1 MKLLYQILAAGTLAV
16 LATGCKDETPNYG
29 QTGGGSSETVG
40 YVDLNGLS
48 PQVLLDAEINQTPA
62 QTTAA
67 QTRAVTEATPDYLV
81 RIYNSSDECVL
92 DTTYG
97 DMQSQFNDG
106 PEQNLLALP
115 VGTYRLEVHSQEP
128 SSVPDVEWEAPTYG
142 TTYDF
147 AVLRSHTSDSPLTI
161 ADEVICKLSNIKVT
175 VSISADL
182 AELLGDDTKST
193 VTLGSAVAEFTKSE
207 SRAAYFRPQNSDGD
221 TLEFKLTGTK
231 DGKPA
236 ELSKTI
242 TGVKAGQ
249 WRKIMLSI
257 VYAETGDIK
266 IVVTVDSFVQ
276 DSEITINSTES
287 LWEPELDEGTDRP
300 TLTWPGHDLAQPVA
314 LDESMYDPSGTF
326 NGTAPALTLSAADG
340 IQTLLL
346 GITSDNAAFRTEIIE
361 AAGLT
366 DVDLCGTISRLH
378 PFYGLQ
384 VTAGATEA
392 TIDLESIMYLFF
404 GYEGS
409 HTLTF
414 NMTDNKGRNAV
425 ATLQFNYGKGTA
437 EEDPSIVCRQFDID
451 QPHTTQTGDEIDVD
465 IKTASGIQAFVVSII
480 SETLNEEELA
490 AVGLRPT
497 FDLCNITDPEEL
509 AALTSDDIGFPVND
523 DVKGQ
528 TSMTFSVTKFT
539 GMLSALFPGTHQF
552 KLAVTNAEGSTTTKT
567 LQLIVEQ

>member
-1 MKLLYQILAAGTLAV
+1 MKLLYQILAAGILAV

-161 ADEVICKLSNIKVT
+161 ADEVVCKLSNIEVT

-340 IQTLLL
+340 IQTLQL

-480 SETLNEEELA
+480 SETLNEEVLA

-539 GMLSALFPGTHQF
+539 GMLSAFPGTHQF

>member
-1 MKLLYQILAAGTLAV
+1 MKLLYQILAAGTLAM

-161 ADEVICKLSNIKVT
+161 ADEVVCKLSNIKVT

-182 AELLGDDTKST
+182 AELLGDNTKST

-366 DVDLCGTISRLH
+366 NVDLCGTISRLH

-392 TIDLESIMYLFF
+392 TIDLKSIMYLFF

-480 SETLNEEELA
+480 SETLNEEVLA

-539 GMLSALFPGTHQF
+539 GMLSAFPGTHQF

>member
-1 MKLLYQILAAGTLAV
+1 MKLLYQILAAGTLAM

-161 ADEVICKLSNIKVT
+161 ADKVVCKLSNIKVT

-480 SETLNEEELA
+480 SETLNEEVLA

-539 GMLSALFPGTHQF
+539 GMLSAFPGTHQF

>member
-1 MKLLYQILAAGTLAV
+1 MKLLYQILAAGTLAM

-161 ADEVICKLSNIKVT
+161 ADEVVCKLSNIKVT

-207 SRAAYFRPQNSDGD
+207 SRAAYFRPQDSDGD

-392 TIDLESIMYLFF
+392 TIDLKSIMYLFF

-480 SETLNEEELA
+480 SETLNEEVLA

-539 GMLSALFPGTHQF
+539 GMLSAFPGTHQF

>member
-1 MKLLYQILAAGTLAV
+1 MKLLYQILAAGTLAM

-161 ADEVICKLSNIKVT
+161 ADEVVCKLSNIKVT

-392 TIDLESIMYLFF
+392 TIDLKSIMYLFF

-437 EEDPSIVCRQFDID
+437 EEDPSIVCRQFDIA

-480 SETLNEEELA
+480 SETLNEEVLA

-539 GMLSALFPGTHQF
+539 GMLSAFPGTHQF

>member
-1 MKLLYQILAAGTLAV
+1 MKLLYQILAAGTLAM

-161 ADEVICKLSNIKVT
+161 ADKVVCKLSNIKVT

-366 DVDLCGTISRLH
+366 NVDLCGTISRLH

-404 GYEGS
+404 GHQRS
-409 HTLTF
+409 PTPTSDT
-414 NMTDNKGRNAV
+414 TDNKGRNAV

-480 SETLNEEELA
+480 SETLNEEVLA

-539 GMLSALFPGTHQF
+539 GMLSAFPGTHQF

>member
-1 MKLLYQILAAGTLAV
+1 MKLLYQILAAGILAV

-175 VSISADL
+175 VSISAEL

-193 VTLGSAVAEFTKSE
+193 VTLSSAVAEFTKSE

-366 DVDLCGTISRLH
+366 DVNLCGTISRLH

-480 SETLNEEELA
+480 SETLNEEVLA

-539 GMLSALFPGTHQF
+539 GMLSAFPGTHQF

>member
-1 MKLLYQILAAGTLAV
+1 MKLLYQILAAGTLAM

-161 ADEVICKLSNIKVT
+161 ADEVVCKLSNIKVT

-392 TIDLESIMYLFF
+392 TIDLKSIMYLFF

-480 SETLNEEELA
+480 SETLNEEVLA

-539 GMLSALFPGTHQF
+539 GMLSASPGTHQF

>member
-1 MKLLYQILAAGTLAV
+1 MKLLYQILAAGILAV

-480 SETLNEEELA
+480 SETLNEEVLA
-490 AVGLRPT
+490 DVGLRPT

-539 GMLSALFPGTHQF
+539 GMLSAFPGTHQF

>member
-1 MKLLYQILAAGTLAV
+1 MKLLYQILAAGILAV

-147 AVLRSHTSDSPLTI
+147 AVLRNHTSDSPLTI

-384 VTAGATEA
+384 VTASATEA

-480 SETLNEEELA
+480 SETLNEEVLA

-539 GMLSALFPGTHQF
+539 GMLSAFPGTHQF

>member
-161 ADEVICKLSNIKVT
+161 ADEVVCKLSNIKVT

-539 GMLSALFPGTHQF
+539 GMLSAFPGTHQF

>member
-81 RIYNSSDECVL
+81 RIYNSSDERVR

-236 ELSKTI
+236 ELNKTI

-480 SETLNEEELA
+480 SETLNEEVLA

-539 GMLSALFPGTHQF
+539 GMLSAFPGTHQF

>member
-1 MKLLYQILAAGTLAV
+1 MKLLYQILAAGILAV

-161 ADEVICKLSNIKVT
+161 ADEVVCKLSNIKVT

-300 TLTWPGHDLAQPVA
+300 TLTWPGHDLAQPAA

-326 NGTAPALTLSAADG
+326 NGTAPALTLSAAAG
-340 IQTLLL
+340 LQTLLL

-480 SETLNEEELA
+480 SETLNEKVLA

-539 GMLSALFPGTHQF
+539 GMLSAFPGTHQF

>member
-1 MKLLYQILAAGTLAV
+1 MKLLYQILAAGTLAM

-67 QTRAVTEATPDYLV
+67 QTRAVTEATPNYLV

-128 SSVPDVEWEAPTYG
+128 SSVPDVKWEAPTYG

-161 ADEVICKLSNIKVT
+161 ADKVVCKLSNIKVT

-366 DVDLCGTISRLH
+366 NVDLCGTISRLH

-480 SETLNEEELA
+480 SETLNEEVLA

-539 GMLSALFPGTHQF
+539 GMLSAFPGTHQF

>member
-1 MKLLYQILAAGTLAV
+1 MKLLYQILAAGTLAM

-161 ADEVICKLSNIKVT
+161 ADEVVCKLSNIKVT

-193 VTLGSAVAEFTKSE
+193 VTLGSAVEEFTKSE

-366 DVDLCGTISRLH
+366 NVDLCGTISRLH

-404 GYEGS
+404 GYKGS

-480 SETLNEEELA
+480 SETLNEEVLA

-509 AALTSDDIGFPVND
+509 AALTRDDIGFPVND

-539 GMLSALFPGTHQF
+539 GMLSAFPGTHQF

>member
-161 ADEVICKLSNIKVT
+161 ADEVVCKLSNIKVT

-249 WRKIMLSI
+249 WRKIMLS
-257 VYAETGDIK
+257 YAETGDIK

-480 SETLNEEELA
+480 SETLNEEVLA

-539 GMLSALFPGTHQF
+539 GMLSAFPGTHQF

>member
-161 ADEVICKLSNIKVT
+161 ADKVVCKLSNIKVT

-480 SETLNEEELA
+480 SETLNEEVLA

-539 GMLSALFPGTHQF
+539 GMLSAFPGTHQF

>member
-300 TLTWPGHDLAQPVA
+300 TLTWPGHDLAQPVT

-480 SETLNEEELA
+480 SETLNEEVLA

-539 GMLSALFPGTHQF
+539 GMLSAFPGTHQF

>member
-1 MKLLYQILAAGTLAV
+1 MKLLYQILAAGTLAM

-161 ADEVICKLSNIKVT
+161 ADKVVCKLSNIKVT
-175 VSISADL
+175 VSIS

-193 VTLGSAVAEFTKSE
+193 VTLGSAVEEFTKSE

-366 DVDLCGTISRLH
+366 NVDLCGTISRLH

-480 SETLNEEELA
+480 SETLNEEVLA

-539 GMLSALFPGTHQF
+539 GMLSAFPGTHQF

>member
-1 MKLLYQILAAGTLAV
+1 MKLLYQILAAGTLAM

-161 ADEVICKLSNIKVT
+161 ADEVVCKLSNIKVT

-392 TIDLESIMYLFF
+392 TIDLKSIMYLFF

-480 SETLNEEELA
+480 SETLNEEVLA

-497 FDLCNITDPEEL
+497 FDLCNITDPEDL

-539 GMLSALFPGTHQF
+539 GMLSAFPGTHQF

>member
-1 MKLLYQILAAGTLAV
+1 MKLLYQILAAGILAV

-182 AELLGDDTKST
+182 ADLLGDDTKST
-193 VTLGSAVAEFTKSE
+193 VTLGLAVAEFTKSE

-480 SETLNEEELA
+480 SETLNEEVLA

-539 GMLSALFPGTHQF
+539 GMLSAFPGTHQF

>member
-1 MKLLYQILAAGTLAV
+1 MKLLYQILAAGTLAM

-161 ADEVICKLSNIKVT
+161 ADEVVCKLSNIKVT

-366 DVDLCGTISRLH
+366 NVDLCGTISRLH

-437 EEDPSIVCRQFDID
+437 KEDPSIVCRQFDID

-480 SETLNEEELA
+480 SETLNEEVLA
-490 AVGLRPT
+490 AVGLRPM

-539 GMLSALFPGTHQF
+539 GMLSAFPGTHQF

>member
-1 MKLLYQILAAGTLAV
+1 MKLLYQILAAGTLAM

-48 PQVLLDAEINQTPA
+48 TQVLLDAEINQTPA

-161 ADEVICKLSNIKVT
+161 ADEVVCKLSNIKVT

-366 DVDLCGTISRLH
+366 NVDLCGTISRLH

-392 TIDLESIMYLFF
+392 TIDLKSIMYLFF

-480 SETLNEEELA
+480 SETLNEEVLA

-539 GMLSALFPGTHQF
+539 GMLSAFPGTHQF

>member
-1 MKLLYQILAAGTLAV
+1 MKLLYQILAAGTLAM

-161 ADEVICKLSNIKVT
+161 ADEVVCKLSNIKVT

-392 TIDLESIMYLFF
+392 TIDLKSIMYLFF

-425 ATLQFNYGKGTA
+425 ASLQFNYGKGTA

-480 SETLNEEELA
+480 SETLNEEVLA

-539 GMLSALFPGTHQF
+539 GMLSAFPGTHQF

>member
-1 MKLLYQILAAGTLAV
+1 MKLLYQILAAGTLAM

-128 SSVPDVEWEAPTYG
+128 SSVPNVEWEAPTYG

-161 ADEVICKLSNIKVT
+161 ADEVVCKLSNIKVT

-392 TIDLESIMYLFF
+392 TIDLKSIMYLFF

-480 SETLNEEELA
+480 SETLNEEVLA

-539 GMLSALFPGTHQF
+539 GMLSAFPGTHQF

>member
-1 MKLLYQILAAGTLAV
+1 MKLLYQILAAGILAV

-147 AVLRSHTSDSPLTI
+147 AVLRNHTSDSPLTI

-266 IVVTVDSFVQ
+266 IVVTVDSFMQ

-480 SETLNEEELA
+480 SETLNEEVLA

-539 GMLSALFPGTHQF
+539 GMLSAFPGTHQF

>member
-67 QTRAVTEATPDYLV
+67 QTRAVTEATPEYLV

-161 ADEVICKLSNIKVT
+161 ADEVVCKLSNIKVT

-366 DVDLCGTISRLH
+366 DVDLCGMISRLH

-480 SETLNEEELA
+480 SETLNEEVLA

-539 GMLSALFPGTHQF
+539 GMLSAFPGTHQF

>member
-1 MKLLYQILAAGTLAV
+1 MKLLYQILAAGILAV

-128 SSVPDVEWEAPTYG
+128 SSVPDVKWEAPTYG

-161 ADEVICKLSNIKVT
+161 ADEVVCKLSNIKVT

-480 SETLNEEELA
+480 SETLNEEVLA

-539 GMLSALFPGTHQF
+539 GMLSAFPGTHQF

>member
-1 MKLLYQILAAGTLAV
+1 MKFLYQILAAGTLAV

-326 NGTAPALTLSAADG
+326 NDTAPALTLSAADG

-480 SETLNEEELA
+480 SETLNEEVLA

-539 GMLSALFPGTHQF
+539 GMLSAFPGTHQF

>member
-1 MKLLYQILAAGTLAV
+1 MKLLYQILAAGTLAM

-161 ADEVICKLSNIKVT
+161 ADKVVCKLSNIKVT

-366 DVDLCGTISRLH
+366 NVDLCGTISRLH

-480 SETLNEEELA
+480 SETLNEEVLA

-539 GMLSALFPGTHQF
+539 GMLSAFPGTHQF

>member
-1 MKLLYQILAAGTLAV
+1 MKFLYQILAAGTLAV

-480 SETLNEEELA
+480 SETLNEEVLA

-528 TSMTFSVTKFT
+528 TSMTFTVTKFT
-539 GMLSALFPGTHQF
+539 GMLSAFPGTHQF

>member
-1 MKLLYQILAAGTLAV
+1 MKLLYQILAAGTLAM

-81 RIYNSSDECVL
+81 RIYNSSDEYVL

-161 ADEVICKLSNIKVT
+161 ADKVVCKLSNIKVT

-366 DVDLCGTISRLH
+366 NVDLCGTISRLH

-480 SETLNEEELA
+480 SETLNEEVLA

-539 GMLSALFPGTHQF
+539 GMLSAFPGTHQF

>member
-161 ADEVICKLSNIKVT
+161 ADEVVCKLSNIKVT

-236 ELSKTI
+236 EPSKTI

-480 SETLNEEELA
+480 SETLNEEVLA

-539 GMLSALFPGTHQF
+539 GMLSAFPGTHQF

>member
-1 MKLLYQILAAGTLAV
+1 MKLLYQILAAGILAV

-147 AVLRSHTSDSPLTI
+147 AVLRNHTSDSPLTI

-193 VTLGSAVAEFTKSE
+193 VTLGSAVAEFTMSE

-437 EEDPSIVCRQFDID
+437 EEDPSIVCRQVGIH
-451 QPHTTQTGDEIDVD
+451 QAHTTQTGDEIDVD

-480 SETLNEEELA
+480 SETLNEEVLA

-539 GMLSALFPGTHQF
+539 GMLSAFPGTHQF

>member
-392 TIDLESIMYLFF
+392 TIDLKSIMYLFF
-404 GYEGS
+404 GYDGS

-437 EEDPSIVCRQFDID
+437 GEDPSIVCRQFDID

-480 SETLNEEELA
+480 SETLNEEVLA

-539 GMLSALFPGTHQF
+539 GMLSASPGTHQF

>member
-1 MKLLYQILAAGTLAV
+1 MKLLYQILAAGTLAM

-161 ADEVICKLSNIKVT
+161 ADEVVCKLSNIKVT

-207 SRAAYFRPQNSDGD
+207 SCAAYFRPQNSDGD

-366 DVDLCGTISRLH
+366 NVDLCGTISRLH

-404 GYEGS
+404 GYKGS

-480 SETLNEEELA
+480 SETLNEEVLA

-539 GMLSALFPGTHQF
+539 GMLSAFPGTHQF

>member
-1 MKLLYQILAAGTLAV
+1 MKLLYQILAAGTLAM

-67 QTRAVTEATPDYLV
+67 QTRAVTEATPGYLV

-161 ADEVICKLSNIKVT
+161 ADKVVCKLSNIKVT

-366 DVDLCGTISRLH
+366 NVDLCGTISRLH

-480 SETLNEEELA
+480 SETLNEEVLA

-539 GMLSALFPGTHQF
+539 GMLSAFPGTHQF

>member
-1 MKLLYQILAAGTLAV
+1 MKLLYQILAAGILAV

-437 EEDPSIVCRQFDID
+437 EEDSSIVCRQFDID

-480 SETLNEEELA
+480 SETLNEEVLA
-490 AVGLRPT
+490 ALGLRPT
-497 FDLCNITDPEEL
+497 FDLCNITDSEEL

-539 GMLSALFPGTHQF
+539 GMLSAFPGTHQF

>member
-1 MKLLYQILAAGTLAV
+1 MKFLYQILAAGTLAV

-81 RIYNSSDECVL
+81 RIYNSSDECVF

-161 ADEVICKLSNIKVT
+161 ADEVVCKLSNIKVT
-175 VSISADL
+175 VSISTDL

-384 VTAGATEA
+384 VTAGATGA

-480 SETLNEEELA
+480 SETLNEEVLA

-539 GMLSALFPGTHQF
+539 GMLSAFPGTHQF